1 MFGILNKDLVGSVY
15 ENRMQLSKAAIHT
28 PFQAGIWG
36 SQYEGAYSI
45 VLSGG
50 YEDDYD
56 KLTEI
61 KYTGQGGRN
70 SKGKMF
76 KDQELIRGNKALT
89 LNIQKKIPVRVIRGY
104 QIFYGPQIGYRYD
117 GLYSVEEYEYIEG
130 FSGFKVFKFYL
141 KSLSSNFELE
151 NITGFKIPS

>member
-1 MFGILNKDLVGSVY
+1 MLGIIDAKLIGKVY
-15 ENRMQLSKAAIHT
+15 NNRLDLSKAEIHR
-28 PFQAGIWG
+28 PPQAGIWG

-151 NITGFKIPS
+151 KITGFKIPN

>member
-1 MFGILNKDLVGSVY
+1 MLGIIDAKLIGKTYN
-15 ENRMQLSKAAIHT
+15 NRLDLSKAEIHR
-28 PFQAGIWG
+28 PSQAGIWG

-56 KLTEI
+56 NLTEI

-141 KSLSSNFELE
+141 KSLLSNSELE
-151 NITGFKIPS
+151 KITGFKIPN

>member
-1 MFGILNKDLVGSVY
+1 MLGIIDAKLVGKAY
-15 ENRMQLSKAAIHT
+15 NNRLDLSKAEIHR
-28 PFQAGIWG
+28 PPQAGIWG

-56 KLTEI
+56 NLTEI

-70 SKGKMF
+70 SKGKMV

-141 KSLSSNFELE
+141 KSLLSNFELE
-151 NITGFKIPS
+151 KITGFEIPN